1 MTQLYLENLRDAVTA
16 MHGCDCSH
24 LETSTVIEQVE
35 GKTIWSGKVETFD
48 LRGHEDATQAFGW
61 AWEEGGEPKY
71 IAVLN
76 VPPINDPSDAV
87 KAAIASGQFS

>member
-1 MTQLYLENLRDAVTA
+1 MGDFISSLGQAITA

-24 LETSTVIEQVE
+24 LETSTVIEQIE

-48 LRGHEDATQAFGW
+48 LEGHEAATQAFGW
-61 AWEEGGEPKY
+61 AWEENGEPKY

-87 KAAIASGQFS
+87 KAAIASGSFK